1 MHHSYMEVAA
11 RDRQEKLL
19 REAHEGRLARVLRSA
34 NRDDGLLHQLLACH
48 LAGLLRASQSTR
60 LAELASKR
68 MGKLLSV
75 RLGVADRWHRMSVRE
90 VQPGPRSARCVARS
104 RDRSHRRRSTK
115 NRRGD
120 NP

>member
-1 MHHSYMEVAA
+1 
-11 RDRQEKLL
+11 
-19 REAHEGRLARVLRSA
+19 
-34 NRDDGLLHQLLACH
+34 
-48 LAGLLRASQSTR
+48 
-60 LAELASKR
+60 

-90 VQPGPRSARCVARS
+90 VQPGPRSARCVARG